1 MILVPT
7 IIYDRKGE
15 AWFYQFGKMYA
26 DARGWTLRHRDS
38 LRRRA
43 V

>member
-15 AWFYQFGKMYA
+15 AWTYQYGKMYA
-26 DARGWTLRHRDS
+26 DRRGTLRHRDGI
-38 LRRRA
+38 RR
-43 V
+43 